1 MNGKTIRT
9 FLGANTPN
17 GFFSYYEPFIEGK
30 KAYIIKGGPG
40 TGKSSF
46 MKKVAAEAVN
56 RNYFTEYAY
65 CSSDYE
71 SLDGVFIPGLNL
83 ILADGT
89 PPHILEPAVPGVLGG
104 IINLSGFWDEK
115 KLAASAEDILDL
127 KKRISASF
135 ARCYSYLSAAGSIRE
150 DISVTTSEHLQKEKA
165 DRYIKNLCAKNFP
178 KKQDQKAMIQKRFL
192 SAFTEDG
199 IVCFKDTIYTLCDR
213 VLVLRD
219 DWFISGYFIEKILE
233 KAAESCREV
242 YVFYSPFDPATPEHI
257 AIPEIGLAV
266 VTSSKTQ
273 TFRPEKTKGINLN
286 RFIDDDIY
294 FSAKRLA
301 FAKKV
306 MAMCIEEACAALKA
320 EKAYHDDLEEFYIAA
335 MDFEQENNLAEKTI
349 EALLPPKEKETRR

>member
-71 SLDGVFIPGLNL
+71 SLDGVFVPDLNL

-104 IINLSGFWDEK
+104 IINLSGFWNEK
-115 KLAASAEDILDL
+115 KLEASAEDILDL

-178 KKQDQKAMIQKRFL
+178 KKQDQK
-192 SAFTEDG
+192 
-199 IVCFKDTIYTLCDR
+199 
-213 VLVLRD
+213 
-219 DWFISGYFIEKILE
+219 
-233 KAAESCREV
+233 
-242 YVFYSPFDPATPEHI
+242 P
-257 AIPEIGLAV
+257 
-266 VTSSKTQ
+266 
-273 TFRPEKTKGINLN
+273 
-286 RFIDDDIY
+286 
-294 FSAKRLA
+294 
-301 FAKKV
+301 
-306 MAMCIEEACAALKA
+306 
-320 EKAYHDDLEEFYIAA
+320 
-335 MDFEQENNLAEKTI
+335 
-349 EALLPPKEKETRR
+349 